1 MFSLSSSDSSSN
13 YDSDASSSAPSES
26 PRYIVESVVSR
37 RTNPITGVK
46 EYLVKW
52 ANSDEKTWEPKQQLV
67 EDGLTDELD
76 EFDQGKRAGDEPL
89 RNTKRAQLLG
99 KLFGRRSADI
109 GRLHPDV
116 VKFSN
121 VSTATNTTSTT
132 STTTSTPF
140 TPATDD
146 QQPTSTPLTSSAV
159 TQSVPTNVPVAMS
172 KVPQEP
178 DPFHYCTPRRADSPP
193 RCVPTFEG
201 EGEVKVKGKI
211 MTESKPKEKESVT
224 ENSSNSVSAVPFR
237 PRLMSTAMSSSPE
250 RTLAVGRSPG
260 KRSASGQLKTSKKKI
275 APSPGHSKT
284 QKNQLFATSEHARIF
299 KPAVASFRPRSISS
313 EGLLHY
319 RHLGQ
324 GETTRNVS
332 SSSSSISSA
341 SSTNS
346 TTTSNTTSNTTKTSM
361 ASTASTSSFL
371 SPARRDFLLRRPNA
385 IRSPGGHLLTSFT
398 PQPSSIR
405 MIGNKRRFDHG
416 LKRGSTALTKR
427 ILKDDRNKFVRVVTP
442 LKKRMKREASSSQD
456 MTESQLERKKE
467 FKDKQILFDSPSNH
481 L

>member
-1 MFSLSSSDSSSN
+1 M
-13 YDSDASSSAPSES
+13 
-26 PRYIVESVVSR
+26 
-37 RTNPITGVK
+37 K

-89 RNTKRAQLLG
+89 RNSKRAQLLG
-99 KLFGRRSADI
+99 KLLGRRSADI

-121 VSTATNTTSTT
+121 VSTATKNTT

-146 QQPTSTPLTSSAV
+146 QQPTSTPLTSSVVA
-159 TQSVPTNVPVAMS
+159 QSISTNVPVAVS

-193 RCVPTFEG
+193 RLPTFEG
-201 EGEVKVKGKI
+201 ELEVKVKGIKI
-211 MTESKPKEKESVT
+211 MTESTPREKDSVT
-224 ENSSNSVSAVPFR
+224 ENSSNSVSAVPLR
-237 PRLMSTAMSSSPE
+237 PRLMSTALSSSPE

-260 KRSASGQLKTSKKKI
+260 KRSASGQKI
-275 APSPGHSKT
+275 APSPGRSKT

-313 EGLLHY
+313 EGLLRF
-319 RHLGQ
+319 RHRGQ

-332 SSSSSISSA
+332 STTSSSSSSSSSA
-341 SSTNS
+341 SS
-346 TTTSNTTSNTTKTSM
+346 TTSNTTSNTTSSTTKTSM

-467 FKDKQILFDSPSNH
+467 FKDKQILLDSPSNH